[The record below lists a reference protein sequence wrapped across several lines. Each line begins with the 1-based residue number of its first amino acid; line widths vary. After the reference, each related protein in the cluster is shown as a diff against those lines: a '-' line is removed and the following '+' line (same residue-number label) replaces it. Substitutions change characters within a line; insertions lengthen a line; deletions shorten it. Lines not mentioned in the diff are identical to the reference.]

1 MFFGD
6 VGDEILC
13 EDDMVADPQPA
24 RALGKGAPR
33 TAAEIAMQG
42 HLDRSHPAPADEP
55 CRDNLGVVED
65 EQIAAPQQRR
75 QIRNPPVLQPSRGR
89 DHEQPSGVARLARV
103 GRDQPARQLE
113 IEIVE
118 MHLRRLRPT
127 GHQWGVP
134 DTGSIKRL
142 A

>member
-42 HLDRSHPAPADEP
+42 HLDNCGGAAPDQP
-55 CRDNLGVVED
+55 SRDHLGIVED
-65 EQIAAPQQRR
+65 KEITGPQQRR
-75 QIRNPPVLQPSRGR
+75 QI
-89 DHEQPSGVARLARV
+89 
-103 GRDQPARQLE
+103 
-113 IEIVE
+113 
-118 MHLRRLRPT
+118 
-127 GHQWGVP
+127 
-134 DTGSIKRL
+134 
-142 A
+142 